1 MSGPVLCAIDVDH
14 PDHEAPVL
22 VRAGQIARLDRVG
35 LAVLT
40 VMPEF
45 HSAAVAGIFPEDFYR
60 QALDEAK
67 ARLSAFVA
75 GVLGAEANAAAR
87 HLVATGL
94 IHEQVLRAAKDEA
107 ASLIVIGSHRPTMRD
122 LLIGPNAAHVV
133 RQAAC
138 SVFVVRPDSA

>member
-22 VRAGQIARLDRVG
+22 VRAGQIARLDGVG

-40 VMPEF
+40 VIPEF

-75 GVLGAEANAAAR
+75 EANAAAR

-94 IHEQVLRAAKDEA
+94 IHEQVLRTAKDEA
-107 ASLIVIGSHRPTMRD
+107 ASLIVIGSHRPSMRD

>member
-45 HSAAVAGIFPEDFYR
+45 HSAAVAGIFPVAPHVSGFAV
-60 QALDEAK
+60 QA
-67 ARLSAFVA
+67 
-75 GVLGAEANAAAR
+75 G
-87 HLVATGL
+87 
-94 IHEQVLRAAKDEA
+94 
-107 ASLIVIGSHRPTMRD
+107 IG
-122 LLIGPNAAHVV
+122 G
-133 RQAAC
+133 
-138 SVFVVRPDSA
+138 